1 MVSRRTFIKVG
12 LGAGVGAGVL
22 ALTPWGRLVQT
33 ARAQPAR
40 RHIHRHARGMAMAR
54 ATPLDPNTLRKFVDP
69 LPLPAPLR
77 PIGAQNGLPYF
88 EIAMQ
93 QFRQQLHSDLAPTTL
108 WGYDG
113 RYPGPLI
120 EATIGQALR
129 FRWTNEIA
137 GGSFLIPGVFD
148 PNLEGTNMGE
158 PQVRGVVHLHGANVP
173 AISDGHPDAWFTAGF
188 AVKGMDWK
196 TEIYEYPNRQP
207 PALLWYHDHSMGQT
221 RLNIYAGL
229 AGLYLLRDPAE
240 AALATLQGGAL
251 PQGAYEIPML
261 IQDKMFDADGSLL
274 YPVRDPAEVPTGPK
288 HPGPWVPEFFGN
300 VVLVNGKAWP
310 HLEVEPRRYRL
321 RVVNAANASFYNLK
335 LDRGMHFTQIGAD
348 HGFLPKPVTRSS
360 VLIAPAERADLIVD
374 FTGMSGNVTLSNDA
388 HQPFP
393 DGDDI
398 DEATTGQIMQFRVTR
413 RLAQADTSTII
424 APKLFDAVPTQTAA
438 VLARQA
444 SVTRNMALIE
454 FDDENANDEPIIAL
468 LNNRLWANGAPTQ
481 VKRGALEVWHVIN
494 MTEDAHPIHLHQV
507 HFQVLGRQP
516 FDAPRYR
523 KDWVGDRAPATG
535 PDPISPTPYLNGPM
549 TGPEAD
555 ETGFKDTVRSAPGQ
569 VTSIVVRFGDYTGI
583 YPWHCHILDHED
595 NSMMQRFEVV

>member
-1 MVSRRTFIKVG
+1 
-12 LGAGVGAGVL
+12 
-22 ALTPWGRLVQT
+22 
-33 ARAQPAR
+33 
-40 RHIHRHARGMAMAR
+40 
-54 ATPLDPNTLRKFVDP
+54 
-69 LPLPAPLR
+69 
-77 PIGAQNGLPYF
+77 
-88 EIAMQ
+88 
-93 QFRQQLHSDLAPTTL
+93 
-108 WGYDG
+108 
-113 RYPGPLI
+113 
-120 EATIGQALR
+120 
-129 FRWTNEIA
+129 
-137 GGSFLIPGVFD
+137 
-148 PNLEGTNMGE
+148 
-158 PQVRGVVHLHGANVP
+158 
-173 AISDGHPDAWFTAGF
+173 
-188 AVKGMDWK
+188 
-196 TEIYEYPNRQP
+196 
-207 PALLWYHDHSMGQT
+207 
-221 RLNIYAGL
+221 
-229 AGLYLLRDPAE
+229 
-240 AALATLQGGAL
+240 
-251 PQGAYEIPML
+251 
-261 IQDKMFDADGSLL
+261 
-274 YPVRDPAEVPTGPK
+274 
-288 HPGPWVPEFFGN
+288 VPEFFGN

-424 APKLFDAVPTQTAA
+424 APKLFDAVPAQTAA
-438 VLARQA
+438 RLARQA

-454 FDDENANDEPIIAL
+454 FDDADANDEPIIAL